1 MKYVRMMG
9 LLWCTLV
16 PAVSLAQA
24 EKVLRAEEI
33 NERAL
38 VDLLAPAPARTK
50 SRSIN
55 VTRDESSLAPAKP
68 AAASLLIT
76 FETNSA
82 GLTPNGKQ
90 STNSAGLTPN
100 GKQSLDVVGRAL
112 NSEKL
117 VPFRFAIEGHS
128 DPRGG
133 EEYNRQLSQ
142 SRAESV
148 VVYLS
153 QNHQIDR
160 SRLKP
165 VGKGP
170 SQLLNPVR
178 PEAPENRRVTIRRLD
193 E

>member
-16 PAVSLAQA
+16 PTVSLAQA

-82 GLTPNGKQ
+82 GLT
-90 STNSAGLTPN
+90 AN

-133 EEYNRQLSQ
+133 DEYNRQLSQ

-148 VVYLS
+148 VGYLS

>member
-1 MKYVRMMG
+1 MKYVRLMG
-9 LLWCTLV
+9 FLFCALA
-16 PAVSLAQA
+16 PMVSYAQG
-24 EKVLRAEEI
+24 EYVLRPEEI

-38 VDLLAPAPARTK
+38 IDMLAPETAARPARPK

-55 VTRDESSLAPAKP
+55 VMREESSPTASKP
-68 AAASLLIT
+68 AAASLLII

-82 GLTPNGKQ
+82 TLTPK
-90 STNSAGLTPN
+90 

-117 VPFRFAIEGHS
+117 VPFSFTIEGHS

-133 EEYNRQLSQ
+133 DELNLKLSQ
-142 SRAESV
+142 ARAESV
-148 VVYLS
+148 VGYLS
-153 QNHQIDR
+153 DSHQVER

-170 SQLLNPVR
+170 TELLNPAR
-178 PEAPENRRVTIRRLD
+178 PDAPENRRVTIKRLD
-193 E
+193 K